1 MDKIINII
9 LCGVDT
15 RIVLIQDAAMP
26 RARLFLRLAICCELK
41 LGFEPGTAGWD
52 TRTRRRCSKITMKVF
67 LLNLFHPSFSTKIS
81 SMRGPIYRAR
91 NWKDRKNESP
101 APSGI

>member
-67 LLNLFHPSFSTKIS
+67 FVKFIS
-81 SMRGPIYRAR
+81 PIFFYE
-91 NWKDRKNESP
+91 N
-101 APSGI
+101 

>member
-15 RIVLIQDAAMP
+15 RIALIQDATMP
-26 RARLFLRLAICCELK
+26 RARLVGCLTLCCQPK
-41 LGFEPGTAGWD
+41 HGFEPETAGWD

-91 NWKDRKNESP
+91 NWNDRKNESP